1 MSSFREQP
9 FCAKCNKY
17 FETSSSLLRHK
28 RDIHEPPKVSRKP
41 QNTLRAKLISHEL
54 RFAKKRKPGLQLNG
68 FREPPEPKRPKE
80 IQKKVVTKE
89 DLKNIYVGPSRKETP
104 STKNGLKN
112 GKLKKDLQKKETINK
127 PSVECVQGW
136 MCKTPVSSDDP
147 TKLCGCT
154 FTDKNQILDH
164 VKVKHGDKGRIAK
177 VLIRKPSA
185 PQSETDKKEITKLP
199 KSTSPTDFRS
209 NVDQTIFC
217 SLCSKT
223 SFESFSAF
231 EEHCELSHSSK
242 SLLLRAKLDKKRMF
256 QLFFRCPICQMRT
269 RSKSNL
275 KNHLEKHSLRSKS
288 KLLLRL
294 RNKSELPTIAQSS
307 RKQCPRKTTLPCNFC
322 PLTMP
327 SEKALNQHYRNY
339 HSIHRPTLNITHNYF
354 SCDDTMM
361 PKDNL

>member
-1 MSSFREQP
+1 
-9 FCAKCNKY
+9 
-17 FETSSSLLRHK
+17 
-28 RDIHEPPKVSRKP
+28 
-41 QNTLRAKLISHEL
+41 
-54 RFAKKRKPGLQLNG
+54 
-68 FREPPEPKRPKE
+68 
-80 IQKKVVTKE
+80 
-89 DLKNIYVGPSRKETP
+89 
-104 STKNGLKN
+104 
-112 GKLKKDLQKKETINK
+112 
-127 PSVECVQGW
+127 

-185 PQSETDKKEITKLP
+185 PQSEIDKKEITKLP
-199 KSTSPTDFRS
+199 KSTSPTDFMS

-217 SLCSKT
+217 HGLKISNVSKVTCVNRTNFSPCLSSLCSKT
-223 SFESFSAF
+223 SFETFSAF

-288 KLLLRL
+288 KLLLR
-294 RNKSELPTIAQSS
+294 
-307 RKQCPRKTTLPCNFC
+307 
-322 PLTMP
+322 
-327 SEKALNQHYRNY
+327 
-339 HSIHRPTLNITHNYF
+339 
-354 SCDDTMM
+354 
-361 PKDNL
+361 